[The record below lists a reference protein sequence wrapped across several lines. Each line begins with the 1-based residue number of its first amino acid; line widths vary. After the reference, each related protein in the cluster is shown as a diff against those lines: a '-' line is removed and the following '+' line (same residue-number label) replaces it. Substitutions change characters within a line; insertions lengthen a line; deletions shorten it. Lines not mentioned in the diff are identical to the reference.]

1 MNALQNVLFKGKSL
15 VVELSAENAYGYKFV
30 CKKDEDENGERFYA
44 KKKLDGE
51 PKPRQDGARIAAA
64 LTCLGCRSSCVL

>member
-30 CKKDEDENGERFYA
+30 CKKDEDVGRERRA
-44 KKKLDGE
+44 LL
-51 PKPRQDGARIAAA
+51 RQEEAGW
-64 LTCLGCRSSCVL
+64 